1 MDLMVLIQLF
11 SAIAQIVVA
20 LFMLLSVREIR
31 KDRKRRFLE
40 KRLEEFYIP
49 LIYLF
54 GYEGLARIDEAC
66 QRVEKIIVS
75 KKDLCGKRVA
85 KILPQRFT
93 ATVGYGSIYYFYFSS
108 EHEKERWESIA
119 DTIWS
124 EYIEVLKEY
133 YGLVGVKSYVLPEK
147 PRWMFD
153 VKKV

>member
-20 LFMLLSVREIR
+20 LVMLLSVREIR
-31 KDRKRRFLE
+31 KDRKREFLE

-49 LIYLF
+49 LINLF
-54 GYEGLARIDEAC
+54 GHRTLTRGPDIHRK
-66 QRVEKIIVS
+66 VEEIIVS
-75 KKDLCGKRVA
+75 KRYLCGEEVA
-85 KILPQRFT
+85 KILPQHFT
-93 ATVGYGSIYYFYFSS
+93 AMMGGSEFYFLFTS
-108 EHEKERWESIA
+108 EREMERWESIA

-133 YGLVGVKSYVLPEK
+133 YSLVGVKSYVLPEK
-147 PRWMFD
+147 PKWMFY